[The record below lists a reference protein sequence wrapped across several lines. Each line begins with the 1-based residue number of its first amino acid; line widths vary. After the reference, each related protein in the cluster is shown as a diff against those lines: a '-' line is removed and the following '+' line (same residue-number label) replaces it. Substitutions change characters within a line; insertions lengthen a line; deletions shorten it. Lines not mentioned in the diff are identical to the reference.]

1 MLCFAPRRLRKAL
14 REGEVIG
21 PEELEKMEKTKVNTP
36 SGPADATELEFKVK
50 SEPWTT
56 LELEDGTTLHVK
68 ISIGKVF
75 RLEQYD
81 QMTGEPA
88 YVFRSNNIV
97 RSQVPAKLK
106 KFQSYPKATN
116 EDVA

>member
-1 MLCFAPRRLRKAL
+1 LRKAH
-14 REGEVIG
+14 RDGKAIG
-21 PEELEKMEKTKVNTP
+21 PEESVKMEKTKVNTP
-36 SGPADATELEFKVK
+36 SGPADAMELEFKVK

-68 ISIGKVF
+68 INIGKVF

-81 QMTGEPA
+81 HMTGEPA
-88 YVFRSNNIV
+88 YIFTSNNLV

-106 KFQSYPKATN
+106 KFQTFPKATN

>member
-1 MLCFAPRRLRKAL
+1 
-14 REGEVIG
+14 
-21 PEELEKMEKTKVNTP
+21 MEKTKVNTP
-36 SGPADATELEFKVK
+36 NGPTDAMELDFKTK

-68 ISIGKVF
+68 INISKVF

-88 YVFRSNNIV
+88 YLFTSNNLV

-106 KFQSYPKATN
+106 KFQNYPKASN
-116 EDVA
+116 QEVA

>member
-1 MLCFAPRRLRKAL
+1 
-14 REGEVIG
+14 
-21 PEELEKMEKTKVNTP
+21 MEKTKVNTP
-36 SGPADATELEFKVK
+36 SGPADAMELEFKVK

-56 LELEDGTTLHVK
+56 LELEDGTALHVK
-68 ISIGKVF
+68 INIGKVF

-81 QMTGEPA
+81 HMTGEPA
-88 YVFRSNNIV
+88 YIFTSNNLV

-106 KFQSYPKATN
+106 KFQTFPKATN